1 MRRFPPTQRK
11 KSRIEIIPMIDV
23 MMFLLVFFVLIS
35 INVIPSLGMKMK
47 LPASSQAQS
56 SIPPQ
61 RAIVGLFE
69 SGKLEIDGQGIES
82 LPALSAELVRRKRE
96 ASNGLAILIK
106 GEDSVQLQRL
116 VDLMDELKANG
127 IESIT
132 IATRRR

>member
-1 MRRFPPTQRK
+1 MRRFPQTQRK

-56 SIPPQ
+56 NIPPQ

-69 SGKLEIDGQGIES
+69 SGRLEIDGES
-82 LPALSAELVRRKRE
+82 VDNLRVLSEELGRRKQG
-96 ASNGLAILIK
+96 AAGGLTILIK
-106 GEDSVQLQRL
+106 GEDSVPLQRL
-116 VDLMDELKANG
+116 VDLMDELKARG

>member
-1 MRRFPPTQRK
+1 
-11 KSRIEIIPMIDV
+11 MIDV

-69 SGKLEIDGQGIES
+69 SGKLEIDGQSMDS
-82 LPALSAELVRRKRE
+82 LQAMSAELMRRKLE

-106 GEDSVQLQRL
+106 GEDSVPLQRL
-116 VDLMDELKANG
+116 VDLMDELKAHG

-132 IATRRR
+132 IATRRK